1 MVSERVLR
9 PRTLSV
15 IFGVYFLIMA
25 IAAWYGGQ
33 TLGYHYTVD
42 ITRFSFMIFLL
53 VGAIFLIGVGI
64 AAVLSARSLDAR
76 IERLE
81 AAAEPDTEVV
91 EEVVVTEEVS
101 DEVPPPL
108 EEAPVPAGDHVDRDI
123 DELLVSLQEMEEDAG
138 ATEEVMEPEPPAP
151 VPRTATRSVE
161 ARSRTTPAGARRL
174 AMLRKKRDGIVAYF
188 AGPAMAAIGAVG
200 ISAAMLPGSDAFL
213 QTYFELNTSLLLGL
227 AYTFVGIGAYVAAST
242 MLLLRTK

>member
-9 PRTLSV
+9 PRTLSAV
-15 IFGVYFLIMA
+15 FGAYFLLMA
-25 IAAWYGGQ
+25 VVAWYSGQ

-42 ITRFSFMIFLL
+42 VTRFSFMVFLIA
-53 VGAIFLIGVGI
+53 GAIFVVGVGF

-81 AAAEPDTEVV
+81 GTVEPAATSF
-91 EEVVVTEEVS
+91 EEVVIEETVP

-108 EEAPVPAGDHVDRDI
+108 DETPETQGDHVDRDI

-138 ATEEVMEPEPPAP
+138 TTEEAAEVEAPAP
-151 VPRTATRSVE
+151 ASRPV
-161 ARSRTTPAGARRL
+161 SRTVQPRPVGALADTRRL
-174 AMLRKKRDGIVAYF
+174 TMLRKKRDGLAAYF
-188 AGPAMAAIGAVG
+188 AGPALASIGVLG
-200 ISAAMLPGSDAFL
+200 ISAAMLPGSDGFL
-213 QTYFELNTSLLLGL
+213 QTYFQLNTSLLLGL

-242 MLLLRTK
+242 LLLVRNK